1 MKNISKYQII
11 DTLGKGSFGSAYKV
25 IDKDNNKIYVIK
37 QISLKN
43 STKKE
48 IESIKNEAKILSSIN
63 SEYVVK
69 YFDSFIENDYF
80 NIVMEYCNGLDLRK
94 LINSYK
100 ENNKFIEKEKIYHFI
115 DGLCQGIQELHKKK
129 LIHRDLKP
137 ENIFLTGNYK
147 IKIGDFGISKQLNEV
162 NDFAKTQIGTISYMA
177 PEMITGEKYNNKI
190 DIWAL
195 GCIIYELCTL
205 ECCFD
210 GLSINAVTNK
220 ITKEKIK
227 EINIKLYGNELQN
240 LINVLLN
247 KNYKKRP
254 NIEEV
259 IKTINNNEINNN
271 KNESFRI
278 LLLQSDEFIQN
289 FLIEEFIQLCLDRVS
304 INMIHR
310 EESNST
316 YIYYSEN
323 FLSIFSI
330 YIGIWFFFG
339 MTVASLALIPI
350 TLPISFGFA
359 ILMHYKLKGKQ
370 KFLIEN
376 EIIIEKIQNEL
387 FVLMNNKLEDTI
399 NKEKEDKIII
409 YSQNNFENKI
419 KRIKQK
425 LVKKKLDKLKKVVRN
440 NFNIILVGC
449 TNAGKSTLINEF
461 LNLDKDNRA
470 RESIG
475 GPTEIDLEGKLY
487 FKPYIG
493 KNNNK
498 QYTLYD
504 SNGITNSGKDSIEN
518 KISVTKEEIEKRIKK
533 GNPNN
538 LIHCIWYCIEGS
550 NIQQSDGDFIRELL
564 SVYSTYSIPIIFIH
578 TQTYNEEQSETC
590 KKGLRKYLLQI
601 FNNDEKKTEEY
612 LENYIEILARG
623 TKNLQPFG
631 LDKLEKITRNEIEIK
646 GFKSSYF
653 ELIKGE
659 VTPILLNGAF
669 NLVFN
674 EYNINQ
680 LASKVT
686 KNIDKYLKTILDI
699 LNDENLELNE
709 EIKNR
714 NKETIN
720 RLYNHFK
727 DEKENIKGE
736 LNKLLDIKQLKKN
749 NEEFIKIIYENK
761 DEKYKKDMDFKKFS
775 KNVENLIYDNLF
787 TESKKHI
794 NNLINIGFNNFVI
807 QKMKKGIEMQF
818 EQMQENVIRQ
828 IYSELFKE

>member
-1 MKNISKYQII
+1 MKNISKFQII

-210 GLSINAVTNK
+210 GLSINAV
-220 ITKEKIK
+220 KIK

-807 QKMKKGIEMQF
+807 QKMKKGIEIQF
-818 EQMQENVIRQ
+818 EQMQENVIKQ

>member
-1 MKNISKYQII
+1 M
-11 DTLGKGSFGSAYKV
+11 
-25 IDKDNNKIYVIK
+25 
-37 QISLKN
+37 
-43 STKKE
+43 
-48 IESIKNEAKILSSIN
+48 
-63 SEYVVK
+63 
-69 YFDSFIENDYF
+69 
-80 NIVMEYCNGLDLRK
+80 
-94 LINSYK
+94 
-100 ENNKFIEKEKIYHFI
+100 
-115 DGLCQGIQELHKKK
+115 
-129 LIHRDLKP
+129 
-137 ENIFLTGNYK
+137 
-147 IKIGDFGISKQLNEV
+147 
-162 NDFAKTQIGTISYMA
+162 
-177 PEMITGEKYNNKI
+177 
-190 DIWAL
+190 
-195 GCIIYELCTL
+195 
-205 ECCFD
+205 
-210 GLSINAVTNK
+210 
-220 ITKEKIK
+220 
-227 EINIKLYGNELQN
+227 
-240 LINVLLN
+240 
-247 KNYKKRP
+247 
-254 NIEEV
+254 
-259 IKTINNNEINNN
+259 
-271 KNESFRI
+271 
-278 LLLQSDEFIQN
+278 
-289 FLIEEFIQLCLDRVS
+289 
-304 INMIHR
+304 
-310 EESNST
+310 
-316 YIYYSEN
+316 
-323 FLSIFSI
+323 
-330 YIGIWFFFG
+330 
-339 MTVASLALIPI
+339 
-350 TLPISFGFA
+350 
-359 ILMHYKLKGKQ
+359 
-370 KFLIEN
+370 
-376 EIIIEKIQNEL
+376 
-387 FVLMNNKLEDTI
+387 
-399 NKEKEDKIII
+399 
-409 YSQNNFENKI
+409 
-419 KRIKQK
+419 
-425 LVKKKLDKLKKVVRN
+425 RN

-686 KNIDKYLKTILDI
+686 KNIDKYLETIFDI

-775 KNVENLIYDNLF
+775 KNVENLIYANLF

>member
-359 ILMHYKLKGKQ
+359 LK
-370 KFLIEN
+370 
-376 EIIIEKIQNEL
+376 
-387 FVLMNNKLEDTI
+387 
-399 NKEKEDKIII
+399 
-409 YSQNNFENKI
+409 ENK
-419 KRIKQK
+419 
-425 LVKKKLDKLKKVVRN
+425 
-440 NFNIILVGC
+440 NF
-449 TNAGKSTLINEF
+449 
-461 LNLDKDNRA
+461 
-470 RESIG
+470 
-475 GPTEIDLEGKLY
+475 
-487 FKPYIG
+487 
-493 KNNNK
+493 
-498 QYTLYD
+498 
-504 SNGITNSGKDSIEN
+504 
-518 KISVTKEEIEKRIKK
+518 
-533 GNPNN
+533 
-538 LIHCIWYCIEGS
+538 
-550 NIQQSDGDFIRELL
+550 
-564 SVYSTYSIPIIFIH
+564 
-578 TQTYNEEQSETC
+578 
-590 KKGLRKYLLQI
+590 
-601 FNNDEKKTEEY
+601 
-612 LENYIEILARG
+612 
-623 TKNLQPFG
+623 
-631 LDKLEKITRNEIEIK
+631 
-646 GFKSSYF
+646 
-653 ELIKGE
+653 
-659 VTPILLNGAF
+659 
-669 NLVFN
+669 
-674 EYNINQ
+674 
-680 LASKVT
+680 
-686 KNIDKYLKTILDI
+686 
-699 LNDENLELNE
+699 
-709 EIKNR
+709 
-714 NKETIN
+714 
-720 RLYNHFK
+720 
-727 DEKENIKGE
+727 
-736 LNKLLDIKQLKKN
+736 
-749 NEEFIKIIYENK
+749 
-761 DEKYKKDMDFKKFS
+761 
-775 KNVENLIYDNLF
+775 
-787 TESKKHI
+787 
-794 NNLINIGFNNFVI
+794 
-807 QKMKKGIEMQF
+807 
-818 EQMQENVIRQ
+818 
-828 IYSELFKE
+828 

>member
-1 MKNISKYQII
+1 
-11 DTLGKGSFGSAYKV
+11 
-25 IDKDNNKIYVIK
+25 
-37 QISLKN
+37 
-43 STKKE
+43 
-48 IESIKNEAKILSSIN
+48 
-63 SEYVVK
+63 
-69 YFDSFIENDYF
+69 
-80 NIVMEYCNGLDLRK
+80 
-94 LINSYK
+94 
-100 ENNKFIEKEKIYHFI
+100 
-115 DGLCQGIQELHKKK
+115 
-129 LIHRDLKP
+129 
-137 ENIFLTGNYK
+137 
-147 IKIGDFGISKQLNEV
+147 
-162 NDFAKTQIGTISYMA
+162 MA

-210 GLSINAVTNK
+210 GLSK
-220 ITKEKIK
+220 KIK

-350 TLPISFGFA
+350 TLPISLCFFFGTTVAGLALIPITLPISLGFA
-359 ILMHYKLKGKQ
+359 LLMQNKLKGKQ

-425 LVKKKLDKLKKVVRN
+425 LVKKKLEKLKKVVRN

-601 FNNDEKKTEEY
+601 FNNDEKK
-612 LENYIEILARG
+612 N
-623 TKNLQPFG
+623 
-631 LDKLEKITRNEIEIK
+631 
-646 GFKSSYF
+646 
-653 ELIKGE
+653 
-659 VTPILLNGAF
+659 
-669 NLVFN
+669 
-674 EYNINQ
+674 
-680 LASKVT
+680 
-686 KNIDKYLKTILDI
+686 
-699 LNDENLELNE
+699 
-709 EIKNR
+709 
-714 NKETIN
+714 
-720 RLYNHFK
+720 
-727 DEKENIKGE
+727 
-736 LNKLLDIKQLKKN
+736 
-749 NEEFIKIIYENK
+749 
-761 DEKYKKDMDFKKFS
+761 
-775 KNVENLIYDNLF
+775 
-787 TESKKHI
+787 
-794 NNLINIGFNNFVI
+794 
-807 QKMKKGIEMQF
+807 
-818 EQMQENVIRQ
+818 
-828 IYSELFKE
+828 

>member
-1 MKNISKYQII
+1 M
-11 DTLGKGSFGSAYKV
+11 
-25 IDKDNNKIYVIK
+25 
-37 QISLKN
+37 
-43 STKKE
+43 
-48 IESIKNEAKILSSIN
+48 
-63 SEYVVK
+63 
-69 YFDSFIENDYF
+69 
-80 NIVMEYCNGLDLRK
+80 
-94 LINSYK
+94 
-100 ENNKFIEKEKIYHFI
+100 
-115 DGLCQGIQELHKKK
+115 
-129 LIHRDLKP
+129 
-137 ENIFLTGNYK
+137 
-147 IKIGDFGISKQLNEV
+147 NEV

-177 PEMITGEKYNNKI
+177 PEMIAGEKYNNKI

-205 ECCFD
+205 KCCFD
-210 GLSINAVTNK
+210 GLSINEVINK

-240 LINVLLN
+240 LINILLN

-259 IKTINNNEINNN
+259 IKTINNNKINNN

-278 LLLQSDEFIQN
+278 LLLQNDEFIQN
-289 FLIEEFIQLCLDRVS
+289 ILIEEFIQLCLDRVS

-310 EESNST
+310 EESHSK
-316 YIYYSEN
+316 YIYYSESV
-323 FLSIFSI
+323 LSIFSI
-330 YIGIWFFFG
+330 YIGICFFFG
-339 MTVASLALIPI
+339 TTVAGLALIPI
-350 TLPISFGFA
+350 TLPISLGFA
-359 ILMHYKLKGKQ
+359 LLMQNKLKGKQ

-376 EIIIEKIQNEL
+376 EIIIENIQNEL
-387 FVLMNNKLEDTI
+387 FVLMNDKLKETI

-425 LVKKKLDKLKKVVRN
+425 LVKKKLEKLKKVVRN

-461 LNLDKDNRA
+461 LNIEKDNRS

-659 VTPILLNGAF
+659 VTPILLNLT
-669 NLVFN
+669 NL
-674 EYNINQ
+674 
-680 LASKVT
+680 
-686 KNIDKYLKTILDI
+686 
-699 LNDENLELNE
+699 
-709 EIKNR
+709 
-714 NKETIN
+714 
-720 RLYNHFK
+720 
-727 DEKENIKGE
+727 
-736 LNKLLDIKQLKKN
+736 
-749 NEEFIKIIYENK
+749 
-761 DEKYKKDMDFKKFS
+761 
-775 KNVENLIYDNLF
+775 
-787 TESKKHI
+787 
-794 NNLINIGFNNFVI
+794 
-807 QKMKKGIEMQF
+807 
-818 EQMQENVIRQ
+818 
-828 IYSELFKE
+828 

>member
-1 MKNISKYQII
+1 MKNISKFQII

-210 GLSINAVTNK
+210 GLSK
-220 ITKEKIK
+220 KIK

-807 QKMKKGIEMQF
+807 QKMKKGIEIQF
-818 EQMQENVIRQ
+818 EQMQENVIKQ

>member
-25 IDKDNNKIYVIK
+25 IDKENNKIYVIK

-210 GLSINAVTNK
+210 GLSK
-220 ITKEKIK
+220 KIK

-761 DEKYKKDMDFKKFS
+761 DEEYKKDMDFKKFS

-794 NNLINIGFNNFVI
+794 NNLINIGFNNFVVR
-807 QKMKKGIEMQF
+807 KMKKGIEIQF
-818 EQMQENVIRQ
+818 EQMQENVIKQ